1 MNVNAFLERPRI
13 SLIELLGD
21 SISLESGHIVT
32 LVGPNNSGKTH
43 FLDQLEAKLVGAD
56 SKTIDQNNGL
66 TKSLAVEWGAVKNFS
81 RDDVRRLARSVI
93 GPENKHGFF
102 DIEPLAGFDSPV
114 NSRLENLIEDVNDG
128 ARLGAWTNY
137 FVRRDSPLSRVSEAD
152 PQLLSEDSAFGRVYR
167 DIELVKN
174 VSEYFKRVFHEDISA
189 YQSGSGQIAF
199 KMGKKLGTSGSFE
212 GGMSTGYL
220 EQLNQ
225 VPKLWHQGLGMRSV
239 IGLLVR
245 IYADPRPIVLID
257 EPEAFLHPPQAAAL
271 GEVLK
276 EISVTENRQFF
287 CATHDKNFLSGIS
300 RQSRGQSRGGF
311 SILRLSRQRKSSIT
325 ERSEFGYRVIPANF
339 DEDIRNTCKIRHS
352 IILEGLFADVALVV
366 ENETDALF
374 YEEALNYYWE
384 GQAAPNTK
392 RISIHFVSVS
402 GKSNAPST
410 IQLLSLLETPVVTI
424 LDTDII
430 AEAKEFRNTLQRL
443 KVSDVQKYMDCR
455 DEMEKLVAKSE
466 ELPQPSQKDYKN
478 KLKEAFAGKL
488 KKISSESYIYSELE
502 AMKALLRG
510 TGLCVPPKGEL
521 EDFAREI
528 NSSKAD
534 WVRRALGEQIHMSP
548 NVQDF
553 IRSVV
558 WECENRLSSKPKAK

>member
-1 MNVNAFLERPRI
+1 
-13 SLIELLGD
+13 
-21 SISLESGHIVT
+21 
-32 LVGPNNSGKTH
+32 
-43 FLDQLEAKLVGAD
+43 
-56 SKTIDQNNGL
+56 
-66 TKSLAVEWGAVKNFS
+66 
-81 RDDVRRLARSVI
+81 
-93 GPENKHGFF
+93 
-102 DIEPLAGFDSPV
+102 
-114 NSRLENLIEDVNDG
+114 
-128 ARLGAWTNY
+128 
-137 FVRRDSPLSRVSEAD
+137 
-152 PQLLSEDSAFGRVYR
+152 
-167 DIELVKN
+167 
-174 VSEYFKRVFHEDISA
+174 
-189 YQSGSGQIAF
+189 
-199 KMGKKLGTSGSFE
+199 
-212 GGMSTGYL
+212 
-220 EQLNQ
+220 
-225 VPKLWHQGLGMRSV
+225 MRSV

>member
-1 MNVNAFLERPRI
+1 MRANALGKNPRMSSI
-13 SLIELLGD
+13 KLLGD

-43 FLDQLEAKLVGAD
+43 FLDQLEAKLVGSD
-56 SKTIDQNNGL
+56 SKTIDQNSGL
-66 TKSLAVEWGAVKNFS
+66 TKSLTIEWGPVKNFS
-81 RDDVRRLARSVI
+81 RADFRILARSVI
-93 GPENKHGFF
+93 GPENEYGFF
-102 DIEPLAGFDSPV
+102 ETEPLAGFDALV
-114 NSRLENLIEDVNDG
+114 NSRLEDLIEDIKDG
-128 ARLGAWTNY
+128 TRLGAWTNY

-167 DIELVKN
+167 DIELVKI

-189 YQSGSGQIAF
+189 YQSGAGQIAF
-199 KMGKKLGTSGSFE
+199 KMGKELGTSGSFE

-220 EQLNQ
+220 EELNQ

-276 EISVTENRQFF
+276 EISVKESRQFF
-287 CATHDKNFLSGIS
+287 CATHDRNFLSGIS
-300 RQSRGQSRGGF
+300 RQSCGGF
-311 SILRLSRQRKSSIT
+311 SILRLSRQRGSSST
-325 ERSEFGYRVIPANF
+325 EVSEFGYRVIPASF

-352 IILEGLFADVALVV
+352 VILEGLFADVAIVV

-374 YEEALNYYWE
+374 YEEALDYYWKIQE
-384 GQAAPNTK
+384 ADPTTK
-392 RISIHFVSVS
+392 RISLHFVSVS
-402 GKSNAPST
+402 GKSSAPST
-410 IQLLSLLETPVVTI
+410 IQLLSLLETPVVAI

-430 AEAKEFRNTLQRL
+430 AESKEFRRTLQRL
-443 KVSDVQKYMDCR
+443 NVSDVQKYMDCR
-455 DEMEKLVAKSE
+455 DDMEKLVAKRE
-466 ELPQPSQKDYKN
+466 KLPPPSQKDYKN

-488 KKISSESYIYSELE
+488 KKISAESYIYPDLE
-502 AMKALLRG
+502 TMSALLRG

-521 EDFAREI
+521 EDFSREI
-528 NSSKAD
+528 NASKAD
-534 WVRRALGEQIHMSP
+534 WVRQALNEELHASP
-548 NVQDF
+548 SVQGF
-553 IRSVV
+553 IEKVV
-558 WECENRLSSKPKAK
+558 WECENRLSSAPKAN